1 MYRPIV
7 MVIMIFMLIN
17 ITMNIGWVAPFLIL
31 VVATDMEK
39 NLKGVLFHFRFGF
52 SVIIG
57 RLSRL
62 DAMITS
68 LTSFPI
74 GRIQVKLE
82 PYQRL
87 RRFLTCATNRG
98 QGLIR
103 AKTTGL
109 RRQIRHCV

>member
-1 MYRPIV
+1 MAFIALTSQSSKFRLHSYSGV
-7 MVIMIFMLIN
+7 DSFIFSVN
-17 ITMNIGWVAPFLIL
+17 SYTNRDWAFPFLIL

-82 PYQRL
+82 PYQQL
-87 RRFLTCATNRG
+87 R
-98 QGLIR
+98 
-103 AKTTGL
+103 
-109 RRQIRHCV
+109 